1 MKNNRKNK
9 IKPKYIL
16 AVVSILCL
24 AGIGF
29 SLFKG
34 ASVPTAGT
42 IINSLM
48 APMQEGINSFGDFT
62 ASIARRKHKTAELQS
77 QNEVLNDEVEKL
89 QAKLTSMENNL
100 SDYEDLLKLLEL
112 SEKYPSYEMT
122 GARIIGKDA
131 GNWYDTFTIN
141 KGSSDG
147 IEKDMNVV
155 ADNGLV
161 GIVTQVNANSSVVRS
176 IIDDTSNV
184 SGMISKNRDICIVNG
199 NLTLMDSGMLNVELI
214 TKDSTVVKGDEVVTS
229 YISNKYL
236 PGLLI
241 GYISE
246 VTEDDSELTLSAKLT
261 PAVDFQHLSNVLV
274 IKQLKA
280 DMEDSGKSSGVSESG
295 TVPSDTS
302 SSETET
308 QTSSTADSGEGEE

>member
-16 AVVSILCL
+16 VLLSVLCL
-24 AGIGF
+24 GGIGI

-48 APMQEGINSFGDFT
+48 APMQEGINSFGDLT
-62 ASIARRKHKTAELQS
+62 AGIAQRKHKTSELQS
-77 QNEVLNDEVEKL
+77 ENEALNDEVDKL
-89 QAKLTSMENNL
+89 QAKLTAMENNL
-100 SDYEDLLKLLEL
+100 SDYEDLLDLLAL

-141 KGSSDG
+141 KGSVDG

-161 GIVTQVNANSSVVRS
+161 GIVTQVNANSAVVRS

-184 SGMISKNRDICIVNG
+184 SGMISKNLDICIVNG
-199 NLTLMDSGMLNVELI
+199 DLTLMDSGMLNVELI
-214 TKDSTVVKGDEVVTS
+214 TKESTVVKGDEVVTS
-229 YISNKYL
+229 YISDKYL

-246 VTEDDSELTLSAKLT
+246 VTEDDTELTLSAKLT

-280 DMEDSGKSSGVSESG
+280 DMEETDHASAVSG
-295 TVPSDTS
+295 
-302 SSETET
+302 SETDTTEP
-308 QTSSTADSGEGEE
+308 QTDTFSTADSGEGQE

>member
-16 AVVSILCL
+16 AVLSILCL

-184 SGMISKNRDICIVNG
+184 SGMISK
-199 NLTLMDSGMLNVELI
+199 
-214 TKDSTVVKGDEVVTS
+214 KDSTVVKGDEVVTS

>member
-16 AVVSILCL
+16 AVLSILCL
-24 AGIGF
+24 VGIGF

-184 SGMISKNRDICIVNG
+184 SGMIS
-199 NLTLMDSGMLNVELI
+199 
-214 TKDSTVVKGDEVVTS
+214 
-229 YISNKYL
+229 NKYL

-280 DMEDSGKSSGVSESG
+280 DMEDSGNSSGVSESG

>member
-16 AVVSILCL
+16 AVLSILCL

-89 QAKLTSMENNL
+89 QAKLTSMENKL

-236 PGLLI
+236 PGLL
-241 GYISE
+241 
-246 VTEDDSELTLSAKLT
+246 EDDSELTLSAKLT

-280 DMEDSGKSSGVSESG
+280 DMEDSGNSSGVSESG

>member
-16 AVVSILCL
+16 VLLSIVCL

-29 SLFKG
+29 SLFSG
-34 ASVPTAGT
+34 ATVPTAGT

-62 ASIARRKHKTAELQS
+62 AGIAQRNHKTSELQS
-77 QNEVLNDEVEKL
+77 QNEVLNDEVDKL
-89 QAKLTSMENNL
+89 QAKLTAMENNL

-141 KGSSDG
+141 KGSADG

-184 SGMISKNRDICIVNG
+184 SGMISKNMDICIVNG
-199 NLTLMDSGMLNVELI
+199 DLTLMDSGMLNVELI
-214 TKDSTVVKGDEVVTS
+214 TKGSTVVKGDEVVTS
-229 YISNKYL
+229 YISDKYL

-280 DMEDSGKSSGVSESG
+280 DMEDSGSSSGSSASE
-295 TVPSDTS
+295 TS
-302 SSETET
+302 ESETET
-308 QTSSTADSGEGEE
+308 QASSTADSGEGEE

>member
-16 AVVSILCL
+16 AVLSILCL

-62 ASIARRKHKTAELQS
+62 ASIARRKHKAAELQS

-131 GNWYDTFTIN
+131 GN
-141 KGSSDG
+141 
-147 IEKDMNVV
+147 
-155 ADNGLV
+155 
-161 GIVTQVNANSSVVRS
+161 
-176 IIDDTSNV
+176 
-184 SGMISKNRDICIVNG
+184 C
-199 NLTLMDSGMLNVELI
+199 
-214 TKDSTVVKGDEVVTS
+214 
-229 YISNKYL
+229 
-236 PGLLI
+236 
-241 GYISE
+241 
-246 VTEDDSELTLSAKLT
+246 
-261 PAVDFQHLSNVLV
+261 
-274 IKQLKA
+274 
-280 DMEDSGKSSGVSESG
+280 
-295 TVPSDTS
+295 
-302 SSETET
+302 
-308 QTSSTADSGEGEE
+308 

>member
-9 IKPKYIL
+9 INPKYIL
-16 AVVSILCL
+16 VLLSIVCL

-62 ASIARRKHKTAELQS
+62 AGIAKRKHKTSELQS
-77 QNEVLNDEVEKL
+77 QNEALNDEVDKL
-89 QAKLTSMENNL
+89 QAKLTAMENNL
-100 SDYEDLLKLLEL
+100 SDYEDLLNLLAL

-141 KGSSDG
+141 KGSADG

-184 SGMISKNRDICIVNG
+184 SGMISKNLDICIVNG
-199 NLTLMDSGMLNVELI
+199 DLTLMDSGMLNVELI
-214 TKDSTVVKGDEVVTS
+214 TKGSTVVKGDEVVTS

-241 GYISE
+241 GYISD
-246 VTEDDSELTLSAKLT
+246 VTEDDSDLTLSAKLT

-280 DMEDSGKSSGVSESG
+280 DMEDSGNSSGSSASE
-295 TVPSDTS
+295 TS
-302 SSETET
+302 TTDAASETET

>member
-16 AVVSILCL
+16 AVLSILCL

-161 GIVTQVNANSSVVRS
+161 GIVRS

>member
-16 AVVSILCL
+16 VLLSVLCL
-24 AGIGF
+24 GGIGV

-48 APMQEGINSFGDFT
+48 SPMQEGINSFGDFT
-62 ASIARRKHKTAELQS
+62 AGIAQRKHKTSELQS
-77 QNEVLNDEVEKL
+77 ENEALNDEVDKL
-89 QAKLTSMENNL
+89 QAKLTAMENNL
-100 SDYEDLLKLLEL
+100 SDYEDLLDLLAL

-141 KGSSDG
+141 KGSADG

-161 GIVTQVNANSSVVRS
+161 GIVTQVNLNSSVVRS

-184 SGMISKNRDICIVNG
+184 SGMISKNLDICIVNG
-199 NLTLMDSGMLNVELI
+199 DLTLMDSGMLNVELI
-214 TKDSTVVKGDEVVTS
+214 TKESTVVKGDEVVTS
-229 YISNKYL
+229 YISDKYL

-246 VTEDDSELTLSAKLT
+246 VTEDDTELTLSAKLT

-280 DMEDSGKSSGVSESG
+280 DMEETDHSSTVSG
-295 TVPSDTS
+295 
-302 SSETET
+302 SETDTTEPQT
-308 QTSSTADSGEGEE
+308 DTSSTADSGEGQE

>member
-9 IKPKYIL
+9 INPKYVL
-16 AVVSILCL
+16 AALSLLCI
-24 AGIGF
+24 AGIGL
-29 SLFKG
+29 SLFRG
-34 ASVPTAGT
+34 FSIPAAGT
-42 IINSLM
+42 IVNSLM
-48 APMQEGINSFGDFT
+48 APMQEGINSFGNFT
-62 ASIARRKHKTAELQS
+62 AGIVQRKHKTTQL
-77 QNEVLNDEVEKL
+77 QNENEELNNEVDKL
-89 QAKLTSMENNL
+89 QAKLTAMENNL
-100 SDYEDLLKLLEL
+100 SDYEDLLDLLAL
-112 SEKYPSYEMT
+112 SEKYPSYDMT

-141 KGSSDG
+141 KGSVDG
-147 IEKDMNVV
+147 IKKDMNVV
-155 ADNGLV
+155 AGNGLV
-161 GIVTQVNANSSVVRS
+161 GIVTQVNANSAVVRS
-176 IIDDTSNV
+176 IIDDASNV

-199 NLTLMDSGMLNVELI
+199 DLTLMDSGMLNVELI

>member
-16 AVVSILCL
+16 AVLSILCL

-89 QAKLTSMENNL
+89 RAKLTSMENNL

-161 GIVTQVNANSSVVRS
+161 GIVTQVNANS
-176 IIDDTSNV
+176 
-184 SGMISKNRDICIVNG
+184 
-199 NLTLMDSGMLNVELI
+199 
-214 TKDSTVVKGDEVVTS
+214 TVVKGDEVVTS

-280 DMEDSGKSSGVSESG
+280 DMEDSGNSSGVSESG

>member
-16 AVVSILCL
+16 AVLSILCL

-48 APMQEGINSFGDFT
+48 APMQEGIN
-62 ASIARRKHKTAELQS
+62 SIARRKHKTAELQS

-161 GIVTQVNANSSVVRS
+161 GIVTQVNAHSSVVRS

-199 NLTLMDSGMLNVELI
+199 DLTLMDSGMLNVELI

-246 VTEDDSELTLSAKLT
+246 VTEDDSELTLSAD
-261 PAVDFQHLSNVLV
+261 PFRY
-274 IKQLKA
+274 
-280 DMEDSGKSSGVSESG
+280 
-295 TVPSDTS
+295 
-302 SSETET
+302 
-308 QTSSTADSGEGEE
+308 ADSGCGFPASF

>member
-1 MKNNRKNK
+1 MKNNKKNK
-9 IKPKYIL
+9 INPKYVL
-16 AVVSILCL
+16 AALSLLCI
-24 AGIGF
+24 AGIGL
-29 SLFKG
+29 SLFRG
-34 ASVPTAGT
+34 FSMPAAGT
-42 IINSLM
+42 IVNSLM
-48 APMQEGINSFGDFT
+48 APMQEGINSFGNFT
-62 ASIARRKHKTAELQS
+62 AGIVQRKHKTTQL
-77 QNEVLNDEVEKL
+77 QNENEELNNEVDKL
-89 QAKLTSMENNL
+89 QAKLTAMENNL
-100 SDYEDLLKLLEL
+100 SDYEDLLDLLAL
-112 SEKYPSYEMT
+112 SEKYPSYDMT

-141 KGSSDG
+141 KGSVDG
-147 IEKDMNVV
+147 IKKDMNVV
-155 ADNGLV
+155 AGNGLV
-161 GIVTQVNANSSVVRS
+161 GIVTQVNANSAVVRS
-176 IIDDTSNV
+176 IIDDASNV

-199 NLTLMDSGMLNVELI
+199 DLTLMDSGMLNVELI

-246 VTEDDSELTLSAKLT
+246 VTEDDSELTLSAKMT

-280 DMEDSGKSSGVSESG
+280 DMEDSGNSSGVSESG

>member
-16 AVVSILCL
+16 AVLSILCL

-184 SGMISKNRDICIVNG
+184 
-199 NLTLMDSGMLNVELI
+199 
-214 TKDSTVVKGDEVVTS
+214 
-229 YISNKYL
+229 
-236 PGLLI
+236 
-241 GYISE
+241 
-246 VTEDDSELTLSAKLT
+246 A
-261 PAVDFQHLSNVLV
+261 A
-274 IKQLKA
+274 
-280 DMEDSGKSSGVSESG
+280 
-295 TVPSDTS
+295 
-302 SSETET
+302 
-308 QTSSTADSGEGEE
+308 

>member
-16 AVVSILCL
+16 AVLSILCL

-89 QAKLTSMENNL
+89 RAKLTSMENNL

-199 NLTLMDSGMLNVELI
+199 DLTLMDSGLLDVELI
-214 TKDSTVVKGDEVVTS
+214 TKGSTVVKGDEVVTS
-229 YISNKYL
+229 YISDKYL

-241 GYISE
+241 GYISD
-246 VTEDDSELTLSAKLT
+246 VTENDTELTLSAKLT
-261 PAVDFQHLSNVLV
+261 PTVDFQHLSNVLV
-274 IKQLKA
+274 IKQLKE
-280 DMEDSGKSSGVSESG
+280 DMKETGSASE
-295 TVPSDTS
+295 TVASDTQS
-302 SSETET
+302 TSET
-308 QTSSTADSGEGEE
+308 QSDTADSTDSSEEGE

>member
-16 AVVSILCL
+16 AVLSILCL

-77 QNEVLNDEVEKL
+77 QNEALNDEVEKL

-100 SDYEDLLKLLEL
+100 SDYE
-112 SEKYPSYEMT
+112 
-122 GARIIGKDA
+122 
-131 GNWYDTFTIN
+131 
-141 KGSSDG
+141 
-147 IEKDMNVV
+147 
-155 ADNGLV
+155 
-161 GIVTQVNANSSVVRS
+161 VVRS

-199 NLTLMDSGMLNVELI
+199 DLTLMDSGMLNVELI

-280 DMEDSGKSSGVSESG
+280 DMEDSGNSSGVSESG

>member
-1 MKNNRKNK
+1 MKNNRKNR

-16 AVVSILCL
+16 ALLSLLCI
-24 AGIGF
+24 AGIGLSLFRGF
-29 SLFKG
+29 SLP
-34 ASVPTAGT
+34 AVGT
-42 IINSLM
+42 IVNSLM

-62 ASIARRKHKTAELQS
+62 GGIAKRRHQTTQLQS
-77 QNEVLNDEVEKL
+77 ENEALNDEVDKL
-89 QAKLTSMENNL
+89 QAKLTAMENNL
-100 SDYEDLLKLLEL
+100 SDYEDLLDLLAL

-141 KGSSDG
+141 KGSADG

-184 SGMISKNRDICIVNG
+184 SGMISKNLDICIVNG
-199 NLTLMDSGMLNVELI
+199 DLTLMDSGMLNVELI
-214 TKDSTVVKGDEVVTS
+214 TKGSTVVKGDEVVTS
-229 YISNKYL
+229 YISDKYL

-241 GYISE
+241 GYINE

-280 DMEDSGKSSGVSESG
+280 DMEETDSASNISGSQ
-295 TVPSDTS
+295 TDTT
-302 SSETET
+302 ETET
-308 QTSSTADSGEGEE
+308 QTQTETSST